1 MLTQDSP
8 YVKTLNFIL
17 RNNFKKVGIVST
29 SATIENK
36 LYEKAFEEN
45 KIGYVVPDEFQQAKM
60 GKYILN
66 LVTGQQN
73 NRDREGLIEIIND
86 YETKNVDC
94 VALACTDLQLLLPKH
109 PSLKIFDTMKI
120 LAESTVETILNN

>member
-1 MLTQDSP
+1 
-8 YVKTLNFIL
+8 
-17 RNNFKKVGIVST
+17 
-29 SATIENK
+29 
-36 LYEKAFEEN
+36 
-45 KIGYVVPDEFQQAKM
+45 M

-86 YETKNVDC
+86 FETKNVDC

-109 PSLKIFDTMKI
+109 PRLHIFDTMKI
-120 LAESTVETILNN
+120 LVDSAVEKIFHS